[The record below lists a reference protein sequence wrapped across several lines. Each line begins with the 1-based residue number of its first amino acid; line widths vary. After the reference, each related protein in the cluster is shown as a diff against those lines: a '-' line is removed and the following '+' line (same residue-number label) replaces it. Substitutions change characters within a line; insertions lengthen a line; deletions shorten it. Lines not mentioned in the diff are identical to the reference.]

1 MYDRGSRF
9 SGPLF
14 MAFCFR
20 EGLESGGCGPR
31 IGFTVPRALGPAVVR
46 NRIKRRF
53 REAVRFTLDRLNPQW
68 FIVINPRSKSLQAPL
83 PELQREVERL
93 FARCN
98 GL

>member
-1 MYDRGSRF
+1 
-9 SGPLF
+9 LF
-14 MAFCFR
+14 TAFCFR
-20 EGLESGGCGPR
+20 EGLESSGIFPGPR
-31 IGFTVPRALGPAVVR
+31 IGLTVPRALGPAVVR